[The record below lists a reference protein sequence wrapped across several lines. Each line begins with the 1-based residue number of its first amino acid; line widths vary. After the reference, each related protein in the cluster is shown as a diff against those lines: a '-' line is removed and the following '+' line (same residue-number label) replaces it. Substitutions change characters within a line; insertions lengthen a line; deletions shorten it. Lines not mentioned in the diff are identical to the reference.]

1 MHAACGS
8 LGKVFLCEADD
19 RQRRRRV
26 QRRKDGGKL
35 QFPEHRLVNQAMLP
49 ELRPAM
55 HNAMPDG
62 VKRRHLGVGK
72 KSTDAGDRF
81 ALARNGTI
89 LVGE

>member
-8 LGKVFLCEADD
+8 LGKCSCAK
-19 RQRRRRV
+19 RMTASAARSV
-26 QRRKDGGKL
+26 QRRKGGGSLK
-35 QFPEHRLVNQAMLP
+35 FPEHRLVNRAMLP

-55 HNAMPDG
+55 HDAMPDG

-81 ALARNGTI
+81 ALARNG
-89 LVGE
+89 